1 MPTLDRV
8 VGAKGKKA
16 LFFMIPSRRF
26 LSFACPLF
34 LAAAVF
40 GQDNSAASKPG
51 TSADKAAAYYNYSL
65 GHLYSEL
72 AGASGSRELFT
83 KAVDSYRAALKADPG
98 ATFIAE
104 ELSDLYI
111 QSGRLRDAV
120 TEAEDALKQNP
131 NDLNSR
137 RLLARIYTRLIGDS
151 QANRID
157 ENMVKK
163 AIEQYQKITAGDP
176 KDVESWLMLG
186 RLDKIA
192 QNSTD
197 ALAAY
202 SKVLELD
209 PGNEDA
215 MTGQA
220 MVYTDL
226 GDTKKA
232 ADLLRKV
239 ADKDPTPRSLTNLA
253 NVYEQLKDYSLA
265 AEMLRRALEQQP
277 GNAELKHALAQDLLF
292 SDQAED
298 ALKVYQDLIEEDPK
312 DEGALLRIS
321 KIYQQKRDF
330 AKAHEAAD
338 KAKELDPNNLEIQYN
353 DVSLLAAEGRTPEAI
368 KALKAILDST
378 SKKTY
383 NADERNNRV
392 SLLDGLGGLY
402 QKVEQYTAAADTYR
416 QMAELDPDAAPRA
429 TAEIVETYRQ
439 AKDFP
444 KAEAEAEAASKK
456 YPNDRLVRGVHASLL
471 ADLGKTD
478 QALAETR
485 KLLDGKNDK
494 NDRET
499 YISLAQIYDKAKN
512 FPEMAKMLDT
522 AEKLSPEND
531 DKETVIFMRG
541 AMYERMKNYTEAE
554 EEFRKALAI
563 NPDNA
568 SALNYLGYMLADR
581 GIRLEEARDLIAKAV
596 ERDPKNG
603 AYLDSLGW
611 VLFRLNKLPEAEAKL
626 REALELMSRDP
637 TVHDHL
643 GDVYF
648 HEGKIREAIAQWQNS
663 LKEWQLSAPS
673 DLDHTEVAKVQK
685 KLDDAKVR
693 LARENGSAKQQ

>member
-1 MPTLDRV
+1 MPTLDPV
-8 VGAKGKKA
+8 IGAKGKKA

-40 GQDNSAASKPG
+40 GQDNPAAAQPG

-292 SDQAED
+292 SDQADD

-402 QKVEQYTAAADTYR
+402 QKVEQYTAAVDTYR
-416 QMAELDPDAAPRA
+416 QMSELDPDAAPRA
-429 TAEIVETYRQ
+429 TAEIVDTYRQ

-478 QALAETR
+478 QAVAETR
-485 KLLDGKNDK
+485 KLLDGGK

-512 FPEMAKMLDT
+512 FSEMAKMLDA
-522 AEKLSPEND
+522 AEKLSPGND

-693 LARENGSAKQQ
+693 LARENGSAKQP

>member
-1 MPTLDRV
+1 
-8 VGAKGKKA
+8 
-16 LFFMIPSRRF
+16 MIPSRWF
-26 LSFACPLF
+26 LSLACPLF
-34 LAAAVF
+34 LVGTAF
-40 GQDNSAASKPG
+40 GQDNSAAPKPAAG
-51 TSADKAAAYYNYSL
+51 ADKASAYYNYSL
-65 GHLYSEL
+65 GHLYAEL

-83 KAVDSYRAALKADPG
+83 KAVDAYRAAMKADPG

-111 QSGRLRDAV
+111 QSGRLREAV

-131 NDLNSR
+131 DDLNSR

-202 SKVLELD
+202 KKVLELD
-209 PGNEDA
+209 PANEDA
-215 MTGQA
+215 MTGMA

-226 GDTKKA
+226 GDTKAA
-232 ADLLRKV
+232 ADLLQKV
-239 ADKDPTPRSLTNLA
+239 AEKNPTPRSLENLA

-277 GNAELKHALAQDLLF
+277 GNSDLKHQLAQDLLF
-292 SDQAED
+292 SDQTDD
-298 ALKVYQDLIEEDPK
+298 ALKVYQDLVDEDPK

-338 KAKELDPNNLEIQYN
+338 KAKELDPNNLEIEYN
-353 DVSLLAAEGRTPEAI
+353 EVTLLASEGRNAEAV
-368 KALKAILDST
+368 KALKGILDAT
-378 SKKTY
+378 AKKSY
-383 NADERNNRV
+383 NADERNNRI

-402 QKVEQYTAAADTYR
+402 QKTEQYTLAADTYR
-416 QMAELDPDAAPRA
+416 QMGELDPDAAPRA
-429 TAEIVETYRQ
+429 SAEVVETYRL

-444 KAEAEAEAASKK
+444 KAEAEAEAAAKK
-456 YPNDRLVRGVHASLL
+456 YPNDKIVRSVHASLL
-471 ADLGKTD
+471 ADMGKTD
-478 QALAETR
+478 QAVAETR
-485 KLLDGKNDK
+485 KMLDGKNDR
-494 NDRET
+494 DT
-499 YISLAQIYDKAKN
+499 YINLAEIYDKGKN
-512 FPEMAKMLDT
+512 YSEMAKMLDE
-522 AEKLSPEND
+522 AEKLSTGNE
-531 DKETVIFMRG
+531 DKVAVIFMRG

-554 EEFRKALAI
+554 AEFRKALAI

-581 GIRLEEARDLIAKAV
+581 GVRLEEARDLIAKAV
-596 ERDPKNG
+596 DRDPKNG

-626 REALELMSRDP
+626 LEALELMSRDP

-648 HEGKIREAIAQWQNS
+648 HEGKIREAIAQWQSS
-663 LKEWQLSAPS
+663 LKEWQASAPS
-673 DLDHTEVAKVQK
+673 DQDHSEVAKVQK

-693 LARENGSAKQQ
+693 LARESGSAKQP